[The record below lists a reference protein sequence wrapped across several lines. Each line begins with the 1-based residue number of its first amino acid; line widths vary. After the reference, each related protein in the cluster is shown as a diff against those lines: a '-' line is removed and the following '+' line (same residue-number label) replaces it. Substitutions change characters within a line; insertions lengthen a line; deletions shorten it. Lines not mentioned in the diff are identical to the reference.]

1 MDIDIKPGSEP
12 NSIRCEKN
20 KGVIPVAVLTTDDF
34 DALTVDHTT
43 VKFEGASETHVDKH
57 SGEPRRHEEDVDR
70 DGDVDLVFHFRRGD
84 TDLTCESTEGMLTGE
99 TFDGMLIEGTDAV
112 RMVGPR

>member
-20 KGVIPVAVLTTDDF
+20 KGVIPVAVLTTDNF

-43 VKFEGASETHVDKH
+43 VKFEGASETHVDKR